1 MKSFIKKSIF
11 ISMPLIVLLIVLE
24 FLLQN
29 IPNDYSYKK
38 TYLDQHASE
47 IETLILGSSHT
58 YYGLNPIYFTSST
71 FNASHISQSYNYDLA
86 IFKKKL
92 FDFKNLKTVILP
104 LSYFS
109 LYGKLEEGSESW
121 RVKNYVLYY
130 GFDNFKSISAHSEV
144 LSHEFKINVE
154 RMLSY
159 YRYKNSAITCSKLG
173 WGVRDEFL
181 KQDDLNESGVSG
193 ALRHT
198 QENLDNVDTKKI
210 FTENLLIMQ
219 AFINECRTHHI
230 KLIFITLPAYK
241 SYREHLNSKQLNLT
255 LQTAA
260 NFDKTN
266 ENVIYLNFLYDS
278 RFISDD
284 FQDADHL
291 SAKGA
296 TKLSKIVNNII
307 VHP

>member
-1 MKSFIKKSIF
+1 
-11 ISMPLIVLLIVLE
+11 MPLIVLLIVLE

-159 YRYKNSAITCSKLG
+159 YKDKKSAITCSKLG

-181 KQDDLNESGVSG
+181 KQNDLTESGETG

-198 QENLDNVDTKKI
+198 QEDLNSEKNIRI
-210 FTENLLIMQ
+210 FKENQIILQ
-219 AFINECRTHHI
+219 NFINDCSDKNLKI
-230 KLIFITLPAYK
+230 IFVTLPAYK
-241 SYREHLNSKQLNLT
+241 SYREHLNSKQLDVT
-255 LQTAA
+255 LQTVVH
-260 NFDKTN
+260 FDKKYD
-266 ENVIYLNFLYDS
+266 NVNYLNFLSDS
-278 RFISDD
+278 RFTSED

-291 SAKGA
+291 SATGA
-296 TKLSKIVNNII
+296 TKLSQIVNNII
-307 VHP
+307 ENP